1 MRQLIKNILN
11 ESKLALELLDTI
23 KNENIFAAI
32 DLVGGLENLKKIFK
46 EFPEIIVPKK
56 VADKALIPIQ
66 RMLELSK

>member
-32 DLVGGLENLKKIFK
+32 DLVGGSGNLKKIFILYLVK
-46 EFPEIIVPKK
+46 H
-56 VADKALIPIQ
+56 L
-66 RMLELSK
+66 